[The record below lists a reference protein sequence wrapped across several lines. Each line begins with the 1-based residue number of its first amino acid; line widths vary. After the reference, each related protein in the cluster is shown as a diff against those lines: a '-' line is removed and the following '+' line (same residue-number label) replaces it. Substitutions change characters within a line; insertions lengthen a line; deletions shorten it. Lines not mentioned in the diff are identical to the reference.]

1 MGMEKRPSIMST
13 LNPNASEFVPAAA
26 RPVVTPEATP
36 AAAMPDTTPAVEE
49 NDEYTAEWW
58 SRIETD
64 SAFREQYLSMFSFQN
79 PEERRALID
88 SLEELS
94 DLDQF
99 HGYQEHL
106 VQLEEE
112 EILARNLQELDCFL
126 DEDLRLTD
134 TNNAK
139 DVEVPQGEE
148 LQEQEQQQQQK
159 TPWSRNQFQ
168 YQNKTMPQKVGS
180 YPKKWNTYRLHQPR
194 SDM

>member
-1 MGMEKRPSIMST
+1 MGMETTPPIMST
-13 LNPNASEFVPAAA
+13 LNPNANEFVPAAA
-26 RPVVTPEATP
+26 RPVVAREATP
-36 AAAMPDTTPAVEE
+36 VYAVPATEPAVQ
-49 NDEYTAEWW
+49 EYTSEWW

-64 SAFREQYLSMFSFQN
+64 QAFREQYLSKLSFEDAEQ
-79 PEERRALID
+79 RDALLD
-88 SLEELS
+88 VLQELS

-106 VQLEEE
+106 VDLEEE

-134 TNNAK
+134 TSNAK
-139 DVEVPQGEE
+139 EVEAPVEEE
-148 LQEQEQQQQQK
+148 LQEQQQQQQRA
-159 TPWSRNQFQ
+159 PWSKNQFQ
-168 YQNKTMPQKVGS
+168 YQNKTMPHKVGS

>member
-1 MGMEKRPSIMST
+1 MST

-26 RPVVTPEATP
+26 RPVVALEATP
-36 AAAMPDTTPAVEE
+36 ASAMPATTAVEE
-49 NDEYTAEWW
+49 NGEYSAEWW
-58 SRIETD
+58 SRFETD
-64 SAFREQYLSMFSFQN
+64 LAFREQYLSMLSFQN
-79 PEERRALID
+79 PEERRALLD

-99 HGYQEHL
+99 RGHQEHL
-106 VQLEEE
+106 VHLEEE

-139 DVEVPQGEE
+139 DVEAPQGEE
-148 LQEQEQQQQQK
+148 LQEQEQQQQK
-159 TPWSRNQFQ
+159 TPWSRNQFH

>member
-1 MGMEKRPSIMST
+1 MST

-26 RPVVTPEATP
+26 RPVVAPEATP
-36 AAAMPDTTPAVEE
+36 ASAVPASAPAVEE
-49 NDEYTAEWW
+49 SEEYTAEWW
-58 SRIETD
+58 SRFETD
-64 SAFREQYLSMFSFQN
+64 LAFREQYLSMLSFQN
-79 PEERRALID
+79 PEQRGALLD

-99 HGYQEHL
+99 YGYQENH
-106 VQLEEE
+106 VRLEEE

-139 DVEVPQGEE
+139 DVEAPQAEE
-148 LQEQEQQQQQK
+148 LQAQQQQK
-159 TPWSRNQFQ
+159 APWSRNQFQ